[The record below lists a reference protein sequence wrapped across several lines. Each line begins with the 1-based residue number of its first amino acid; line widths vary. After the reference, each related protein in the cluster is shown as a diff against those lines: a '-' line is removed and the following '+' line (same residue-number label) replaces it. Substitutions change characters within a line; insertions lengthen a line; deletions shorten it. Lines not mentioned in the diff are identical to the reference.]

1 VMIRVDV
8 DGGEAHARDLGD
20 GPPERRHGLAAPPF
34 AHVGDALENRS
45 FHGAI
50 IAKLLRYTTWAM
62 PALPVGKL
70 PPLLLQRLL
79 RAHASDDPRVVVG
92 PQVGEDAAVLDIGD
106 RYLVVTADP
115 ITFATDEVGWYALH
129 VNANDLAVRGAR
141 PLWFLATVLL
151 PESGATELGVERLF
165 ADLRLACSELG
176 VALVGGHTEVTAG
189 LPRAIVSGCMLG
201 EVEKDRLV
209 TTGGARPGDALLLT
223 KGVPLEGASII
234 ARERA
239 AEAERRGV
247 PADVLKRARD
257 FLRHPGIS
265 VLPEARA
272 ACGAA
277 RVHAMHDP
285 TEGGVATACWEL
297 AQAADVGIHVDRER
311 IPVLREGRVLCE
323 AFGLDPLGTIAS
335 GSLLLA
341 VDPADAPV
349 VIAACREAGV
359 DCAQIGRVTEAS
371 QGVSLA
377 TGGHARPMPTFPQDQ
392 ITRIFSEG

>member
-1 VMIRVDV
+1 
-8 DGGEAHARDLGD
+8 
-20 GPPERRHGLAAPPF
+20 
-34 AHVGDALENRS
+34 
-45 FHGAI
+45 
-50 IAKLLRYTTWAM
+50 M

-70 PPLLLQRLL
+70 PPQLLQRLL
-79 RAHASDDPRVVVG
+79 NAHVANDPRVVVG

-106 RYLVVTADP
+106 RYLVATADP
-115 ITFATDEVGWYALH
+115 VTFATEELGWYALH

-151 PESGATELGVERLF
+151 PDGGTTELGVERLF
-165 ADLRLACSELG
+165 TELREACAELG

-189 LPRAIVSGCMLG
+189 LPRPIVSGCMLG

-209 TTGGARPGDALLLT
+209 TTGGARPGDVLLLT
-223 KGVPLEGASII
+223 KGVPLEGAAII

-247 PADVLKRARD
+247 SSDVLKRARD
-257 FLRHPGIS
+257 FLRNPGIS
-265 VLPEARA
+265 VVPEARA

-297 AQAADVGIHVDRER
+297 AQAADVGLHVDRER

-341 VDPADAPV
+341 VDPADAAGV
-349 VIAACREAGV
+349 TAACRAAGI

>member
-1 VMIRVDV
+1 
-8 DGGEAHARDLGD
+8 
-20 GPPERRHGLAAPPF
+20 
-34 AHVGDALENRS
+34 
-45 FHGAI
+45 
-50 IAKLLRYTTWAM
+50 M

-70 PPLLLQRLL
+70 PPQLLQRLL
-79 RAHASDDPRVVVG
+79 NAHVANDPRVVVG

-106 RYLVVTADP
+106 RYLVATADP
-115 ITFATDEVGWYALH
+115 VTFATEELGWYALH

-151 PESGATELGVERLF
+151 PDGGTTELGVERLF
-165 ADLRLACSELG
+165 TELREACAELG

-189 LPRAIVSGCMLG
+189 LPRPIVSGCMLG

-209 TTGGARPGDALLLT
+209 TTGGARPGDVLLLT
-223 KGVPLEGASII
+223 KGVPLEGAAII

-247 PADVLKRARD
+247 SSDVLKRARD
-257 FLRHPGIS
+257 FLRNPGIS
-265 VLPEARA
+265 VVPEARA
-272 ACGAA
+272 ACAAA

-297 AQAADVGIHVDRER
+297 AQAADVGLHVDRER

-341 VDPADAPV
+341 VDPADAADV
-349 VIAACREAGV
+349 TAACRAAGI

>member
-1 VMIRVDV
+1 
-8 DGGEAHARDLGD
+8 
-20 GPPERRHGLAAPPF
+20 
-34 AHVGDALENRS
+34 
-45 FHGAI
+45 
-50 IAKLLRYTTWAM
+50 M

-70 PPLLLQRLL
+70 PPQLLQRLL
-79 RAHASDDPRVVVG
+79 NAHVANDPRVVVG

-106 RYLVVTADP
+106 RYLVATADP
-115 ITFATDEVGWYALH
+115 VTFATEELGWYALH

-151 PESGATELGVERLF
+151 PDGGTTELGVERLF
-165 ADLRLACSELG
+165 TELREACAELG

-189 LPRAIVSGCMLG
+189 LPRPIVSGCMLG

-209 TTGGARPGDALLLT
+209 TTGGARPGDVLLLT
-223 KGVPLEGASII
+223 KGVPLEGAAII

-247 PADVLKRARD
+247 SPDVLKRARD
-257 FLRHPGIS
+257 FLRNPGIS
-265 VLPEARA
+265 VVPEARA

-297 AQAADVGIHVDRER
+297 AQAADVGLHVDRER

-341 VDPADAPV
+341 VDPADAADV
-349 VIAACREAGV
+349 TAACRAAGI

>member
-1 VMIRVDV
+1 
-8 DGGEAHARDLGD
+8 
-20 GPPERRHGLAAPPF
+20 
-34 AHVGDALENRS
+34 
-45 FHGAI
+45 
-50 IAKLLRYTTWAM
+50 
-62 PALPVGKL
+62 
-70 PPLLLQRLL
+70 
-79 RAHASDDPRVVVG
+79 VG
-92 PQVGEDAAVLDIGD
+92 PQVGEDAAVLDMGD
-106 RYLVVTADP
+106 RYLVATADP

-151 PESGATELGVERLF
+151 PEAGATELAVERLF
-165 ADLRLACSELG
+165 ADLRLACAELG
-176 VALVGGHTEVTAG
+176 VALIGGHTEVTAG

-223 KGVPLEGASII
+223 KGVPLEGAAII

-239 AEAERRGV
+239 AEAARRGV
-247 PADVLKRARD
+247 PADVVKRARD
-257 FLRHPGIS
+257 FLRDPGIS
-265 VLPEARA
+265 VVPEARA
-272 ACGAA
+272 ACAAA

-297 AQAADVGIHVDRER
+297 AQAADVGLHVDRER

-341 VDPADAPV
+341 VDPADAAA
-349 VIAACREAGV
+349 VIAACRGVGV

-371 QGVSLA
+371 RGVSLA
-377 TGGHARPMPTFPQDQ
+377 TGGLARPMPTFPQDQ
-392 ITRIFSEG
+392 LTRIFSEG